1 MDVWPQSHPDV
12 GAKYYPDLLALQRV
26 QAAAI
31 HEATTK
37 RAESLLV
44 VPGPVN
50 TPSDDTSDPP
60 KMRRRAPTIIVEKV
74 STDTAYGEDPG
85 PDGSIE
91 RKEAWKMRQAD
102 AVPDVVRVID
112 SEEGEKVEVGLG
124 LKGKV
129 GGGLAP

>member
-1 MDVWPQSHPDV
+1 
-12 GAKYYPDLLALQRV
+12 
-26 QAAAI
+26 
-31 HEATTK
+31 
-37 RAESLLV
+37 
-44 VPGPVN
+44 
-50 TPSDDTSDPP
+50 
-60 KMRRRAPTIIVEKV
+60 MRRRAPTIIVEKV

-112 SEEGEKVEVGLG
+112 SGEGEGGEKVQVGLG

-129 GGGLAP
+129 GGLAP

>member
-1 MDVWPQSHPDV
+1 M
-12 GAKYYPDLLALQRV
+12 LALQRV

-31 HEATTK
+31 GEAAAVK
-37 RAESLLV
+37 RAETLLV
-44 VPGPVN
+44 VPGPTN
-50 TPSDDTSDPP
+50 TPSSDDTPEGASSDPP

-102 AVPDVVRVID
+102 AVPDVVRVIN
-112 SEEGEKVEVGLG
+112 SEENERVEIGLG
-124 LKGKV
+124 LKGKI
-129 GGGLAP
+129 GGLAP